1 MPLHGQFE
9 RESRYIKTEDSWAW
23 LKNGDLKREI
33 ESWLM
38 AAQEQALNTNSLKKH
53 IYACSESSLCRLC
66 GEKEENVS
74 HIISSCKILAQREYK
89 RRHDKMCCN
98 VHGNLCKKFGFNV
111 SGKWY
116 QHRIDKVLVCEKVKI
131 LWDFDMQTDRVIGH
145 VRPYILLINKE
156 TIECFIIDI
165 AVPADYNIDKKDLR
179 K

>member
-1 MPLHGQFE
+1 M
-9 RESRYIKTEDSWAW
+9 
-23 LKNGDLKREI
+23 
-33 ESWLM
+33 
-38 AAQEQALNTNSLKKH
+38 SL
-53 IYACSESSLCRLC
+53 
-66 GEKEENVS
+66 V
-74 HIISSCKILAQREYK
+74 ISSCKMLAQREYK
-89 RRHDKMCCN
+89 RRHDKICSN
-98 VHGNLCKKFGFNV
+98 VHWNLCKKFCFNV
-111 SGKWY
+111 NDKWY